1 MTTRQSIDAAT
12 AYERLFVP
20 AEFQQ
25 WAPRVAGAARVGP
38 GHRVLDVACGTG
50 VLSREV
56 AARAGPSGFVT
67 GFDLDPG
74 MLAIASRVSPGIRWC
89 RGSAESL
96 PFTNAAFDSVVS
108 QFGLMFF
115 PDRLQA
121 LREMLR
127 IAAPGGC
134 LAVAVWDTLERTPA
148 YLALVGLLD
157 RFAEG
162 QVSNALRAPFAL
174 GDPQTLA
181 DLFDAAGMPAATIAT
196 VVGTGRF
203 PDIRAMVEAE
213 LKGWMP
219 VVGINLS
226 QDDIDRLVDQAQAAL
241 EPFTMPDG
249 TVRFDSPA
257 HIVTFDLL

>member
-1 MTTRQSIDAAT
+1 VTTRESIDAAT

-20 AEFQQ
+20 AEFQE
-25 WAPRVAGAARVGP
+25 WAPRVAEAARVAP
-38 GHRVLDVACGTG
+38 GQRVLDVACGTG

-56 AARAGPSGFVT
+56 AARVGPSGFVA

-74 MLAIASRVSPGIRWC
+74 MLSIAARVSSGVRWC
-89 RGSAESL
+89 RGNAESL

-115 PDRLQA
+115 PDRLQS

-127 IAAPGGC
+127 VTAPGGR

-148 YLALVGLLD
+148 YLALVGLLE

-162 QVSNALRAPFAL
+162 HIANALRAPFAL
-174 GDPQTLA
+174 GDRQRLA

-219 VVGINLS
+219 VVGIHLS
-226 QDDIDRLVDQAQAAL
+226 QDEIDRLVGEAQDAL
-241 EPFTMPDG
+241 EPFTTPDG
-249 TVRFDSPA
+249 SVRFDSPA
-257 HIVTFDLL
+257 HIVTCGLL